1 MRKSSNAAKAAFV
14 ATSVVVDVKAEA
26 EREFRE
32 LPRSVQLERLG
43 NANQADRMVMLGWL
57 GIGQLASLAGDIV
70 RIGSSIYEAIHLKLC
85 STHGNDWYQVYSTP
99 ARDLCDADKERKKR
113 VVADLDTVRDGIKA
127 GNGGDALKAADAM
140 RKVRDWGSG
149 KHKSKS
155 APNANKKQGTRKW
168 LMTWDVLPTLYRR
181 LMSAEDIANDGHEM
195 ELADAIAAYLGS
207 RKVNEAWL
215 RELKGK
221 SEYVEPRD

>member
-1 MRKSSNAAKAAFV
+1 MRKTSNAAKAAFV

-113 VVADLDTVRDGIKA
+113 IVADLDTVRDGIKA

-155 APNANKKQGTRKW
+155 APNANKKMALRDF
-168 LMTWDVLPTLYRR
+168 LLSWDAYPAIYRR
-181 LMSAEDIANDGHEM
+181 IMNDEGADDTDMASADS
-195 ELADAIAAYLGS
+195 IAAYFTARGINPKQVL
-207 RKVNEAWL
+207 EC
-215 RELKGK
+215 KGR
-221 SEYVEPRD
+221 SEWTK